1 MILGA
6 HFERFLGLDG
16 SNSVF
21 FWALFPGRF
30 LRRFLSGIIDSWR
43 FGNKVFVRK
52 VLQKLCFHKNR
63 FLVIRGSDFA
73 VFLMLWGWF
82 F

>member
-21 FWALFPGRF
+21 FRGLFPGRF
-30 LRRFLSGIIDSWR
+30 LHRFLNGIIDSWS
-43 FGNKVFVRK
+43 FENKVFVRK
-52 VLQKLCFHKNR
+52 VLQKPCFHKNR
-63 FLVIRGSDFA
+63 
-73 VFLMLWGWF
+73 
-82 F
+82 